1 MSPTQV
7 RSPSGQRRGIDP
19 RIRQRRIEVARRRGR
34 RRLHFVLA
42 AAAVV
47 VLVAAGIAV
56 LHTPWFSVRGV
67 TVRGSHPHTTTRR
80 SWRPRTWVDTHRWCP
95 LTPGPPLHGWRRC
108 RSSGAQ
114 GSSVSGPTTW

>member
-34 RRLHFVLA
+34 HRLRFVLA
-42 AAAVV
+42 ASALLALVV
-47 VLVAAGIAV
+47 AGLAV

-67 TVRGSHPHTTTRR
+67 TVTGIPPPHRRRDDRGGR
-80 SWRPRTWVDTHRWCP
+80 
-95 LTPGPPLHGWRRC
+95 
-108 RSSGAQ
+108 
-114 GSSVSGPTTW
+114 